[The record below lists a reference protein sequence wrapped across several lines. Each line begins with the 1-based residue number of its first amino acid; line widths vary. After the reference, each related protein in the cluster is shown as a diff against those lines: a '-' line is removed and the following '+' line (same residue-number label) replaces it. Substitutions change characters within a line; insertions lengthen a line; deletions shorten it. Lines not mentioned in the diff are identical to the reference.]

1 MSAEREYRRCR
12 LGAMPAPAR
21 VKWIAG
27 AACLF
32 LALSEALSQEL
43 GPATD
48 YEWDL
53 QTPGRTIFR
62 DRTLIG
68 SVPLAQT
75 RERKSPLSKAK
86 VRTHEALAVYT
97 DISFEPGDTT
107 RYFGANLVLQGE
119 TELLAFTVLDPEELG
134 PFETALRY
142 ILKTAEGIR
151 NSERSD
157 TQIFFRG
164 KNSWEVLFQQQGTV
178 QRIEIHFA
186 AGSSFAEQRR
196 ELQAAQV
203 TALADI
209 VSTALSELKRQGA
222 LLPEG
227 P

>member
-1 MSAEREYRRCR
+1 MSGAQNCLRCR
-12 LGAMPAPAR
+12 ASEKLTAAR
-21 VKWIAG
+21 IRWIAG

-32 LALSEALSQEL
+32 LTLSPALSQEL

-48 YEWDL
+48 YEWEL
-53 QTPGRTIFR
+53 QTPGRTMFR
-62 DRTLIG
+62 DRSLIG

-75 RERKSPLSKAK
+75 RERKSPLTKAK

-97 DISFEPGDTT
+97 DVSFVPGDTT
-107 RYFGANLVLQGE
+107 RYFGADLVLQGE
-119 TELLAFTVLDPEELG
+119 AELFASVILDPDELG
-134 PFETALRY
+134 PLETALRY

-151 NSERSD
+151 TSERSD

-164 KNSWEVLFQQQGTV
+164 KNNWEVLFQQQGTA

-186 AGSSFAEQRR
+186 AVSSFAEQRR
-196 ELQAAQV
+196 DLQAAQV

-209 VSTALSELKRQGA
+209 VATALSELKRQGA
-222 LLPEG
+222 LSPEG

>member
-1 MSAEREYRRCR
+1 MKSTISNR
-12 LGAMPAPAR
+12 GAR
-21 VKWIAG
+21 WVVG
-27 AACLF
+27 AACLI
-32 LALSEALSQEL
+32 LALSLALSQEL

-48 YEWDL
+48 YEWEL

-68 SVPLAQT
+68 SVPLVQT
-75 RERKSPLSKAK
+75 RERKSPLTKAK

-97 DISFEPGDTT
+97 DVSFEPGDTT
-107 RYFGANLVLQGE
+107 RYFGADLVLQGE
-119 TELLAFTVLDPEELG
+119 TELLAFVILDPEELG

-164 KNSWEVLFQQQGTV
+164 KNNWEVLFQQQGTA

-186 AGSSFAEQRR
+186 GVSSFVEQRR
-196 ELQAAQV
+196 ELQATQV
-203 TALADI
+203 AALADI
-209 VSTALSELKRQGA
+209 VATALSELKRQGA